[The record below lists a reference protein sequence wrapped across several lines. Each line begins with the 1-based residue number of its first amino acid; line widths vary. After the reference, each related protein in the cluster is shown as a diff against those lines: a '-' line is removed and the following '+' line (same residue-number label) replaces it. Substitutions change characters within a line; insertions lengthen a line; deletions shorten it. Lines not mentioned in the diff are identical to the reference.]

1 MSHWKY
7 EPGQHEL
14 LKPIHMIEIRRSS
27 SIQVQDAETKT
38 RVCTADNQIQSCSL
52 MQKLKKQF
60 LQNSK
65 QGPTIFL
72 AALYRWKLATLKQE
86 SGYVDFVQTS
96 GASRN

>member
-1 MSHWKY
+1 
-7 EPGQHEL
+7 
-14 LKPIHMIEIRRSS
+14 
-27 SIQVQDAETKT
+27 
-38 RVCTADNQIQSCSL
+38 

-86 SGYVDFVQTS
+86 MYVDFVQTS